1 MAQTMDTRQLSDH
14 SRQLVKAFDGG
25 DPPSTLLSLLAQ
37 LDKLTPTEEQL
48 RQSKIGVAVAKLR
61 TSKDSQVAQKASHLV
76 NQWKAAVKKKPGPTH
91 HAAGASPAGSKPGA
105 NGVAVN
111 GGSGTS
117 SPAPKKEAVAA
128 APKKHSVAPEK
139 RNAKED
145 GVDTKVTG
153 NATRDG
159 CLQLIYNGLSFM
171 SEEAPAEIL
180 AVARDVE
187 QAAYDAF
194 KPETSAAYKTKM
206 RSLHLNLKMKT
217 STALRRDVFNRTITP
232 EKFVQMSTEELKS
245 EDKKESDKK
254 LIKEN
259 MNKAMTAQEEK
270 AISTTYVSPL
280 PSNRLALFSYAYTD
294 MNKTSYSTS
303 PQYPQCGEDVGYE
316 VFFAFSKLSP
326 CQVPHPLSNH
336 LTDIFLTA

>member
-1 MAQTMDTRQLSDH
+1 MDTRQLSEH

-25 DPPSTLLSLLAQ
+25 DPPSTILSLLSQ

-61 TSKDSQVAQKASHLV
+61 ASKDSQVAQKASQLV

-91 HAAGASPAGSKPGA
+91 HAAGVSPAGSKPGA
-105 NGVAVN
+105 NGIAVN
-111 GGSGTS
+111 GRSGTS
-117 SPAPKKEAVAA
+117 SPAPKKEAVVV
-128 APKKHSVAPEK
+128 APKKYSVAPEK

-171 SEEAPAEIL
+171 SEEAPTEIL

-187 QAAYDAF
+187 QAAYNAY
-194 KPETSAAYKTKM
+194 KPETSAPYKAKM

-217 STALRRDVFNRTITP
+217 STALRRDVFSKSITP
-232 EKFVQMSTEELKS
+232 EKFVQMSSEELKS

-270 AISTTYVSPL
+270 AISTTCVSPL
-280 PSNRLALFSYAYTD
+280 PSSALSLSSGTSEN
-294 MNKTSYSTS
+294 MKKTSYSTS
-303 PQYPQCGEDVGYE
+303 PQHPQCGEGVEYE
-316 VFFAFSKLSP
+316 VFFAFSKLT
-326 CQVPHPLSNH
+326 LS
-336 LTDIFLTA
+336 T